1 MTTPRVF
8 ETLAG
13 RFDPGAFD
21 APSGRAV
28 VRLRIE
34 GEGDWDATIEGDR
47 MELAPAN
54 GDRPDARMAADA
66 DTWRQVAEDLRGGM
80 EAFRRGRLKLRDD
93 LHLGVGFLAA
103 TSGMTEP
110 ERLEVGRVQTPLG
123 DVALL
128 RAGAGHPVV
137 LLHGLGATKAS
148 FLPTVAALAGRFR
161 VIAIDLPGFGDSVK
175 PIGAAYDPP
184 FFARAV
190 AGVLDACGIERAHL
204 VGNSMG
210 GRVALETGFDF
221 PDRVGRL
228 ALLAPSL
235 AWLRERPL
243 APLVRALPP
252 ELGLLQLAP
261 RGVVEGIVRSVV
273 PGGREGW
280 SAVGV
285 DEFLRSYLTPRG
297 RAAFY
302 AALRNIYL
310 EEPERFWERLK
321 ELQGEA
327 LFVWGRQDRL
337 VPIAFARHV
346 RDALPAAEHLE
357 LDCGH
362 VPQLEAPRGDA
373 RRDRRVLPARGRPAS
388 SAAPRVLQRR
398 RGARTRFTRFARV
411 PSLRT
416 ILAATFVRPRFACRL
431 RETVARNGRRRS
443 VRMRLPRA

>member
-1 MTTPRVF
+1 MPPQVLH
-8 ETLAG
+8 TLAA
-13 RFDPGAFD
+13 RFDPSAFD
-21 APSGRAV
+21 APTGRALL
-28 VRLRIE
+28 RLRVQ
-34 GEGDWDATIEGDR
+34 GEQDWDA
-47 MELAPAN
+47 LAAGGRLSLSPADP
-54 GDRPDARMAADA
+54 GRRPDARLSAAPA
-66 DTWRQVAEDLRGGM
+66 TWRALAEDVRAGM
-80 EAFRRGRLKLRDD
+80 EAFRRGKLVLRDD

-110 ERLEVGRVQTPLG
+110 GRLEVGRVQTAMG

-128 RAGAGHPVV
+128 RAGQGDPVV

-148 FLPTVAALAGRFR
+148 FLPTVAALAPRFR
-161 VIAIDLPGFGDSVK
+161 VIAVDLPGFGDSVK
-175 PIGAAYDPP
+175 PIGASYDAA
-184 FFARAV
+184 FFARGV
-190 AGVLDACGIERAHL
+190 AGVLDACGIERAHW

-210 GRVALETGFDF
+210 GRVALELGFEYPQRTG
-221 PDRVGRL
+221 RI

-235 AWLRERPL
+235 AWLRERRW
-243 APLVRALPP
+243 APLVRALRP

-310 EEPERFWERLK
+310 EDPERFWTRLK

-327 LFVWGRQDRL
+327 LFVWGREDRL

-346 RDALPAAEHLE
+346 RDALPVAEHLE

-362 VPQLEAPRGDA
+362 VPQLEAPRRTHAAVAEFLA
-373 RRDRRVLPARGRPAS
+373 REPLAR
-388 SAAPRVLQRR
+388 AA
-398 RGARTRFTRFARV
+398 
-411 PSLRT
+411 
-416 ILAATFVRPRFACRL
+416 
-431 RETVARNGRRRS
+431 
-443 VRMRLPRA
+443 

>member
-1 MTTPRVF
+1 MARPPAVLQ
-8 ETLAG
+8 TLAD

-21 APSGRAV
+21 APSGRALL
-28 VRLRIE
+28 RLRVE
-34 GEGDWDATIEGDR
+34 GEGDWDALAAGGRLALSPADP
-47 MELAPAN
+47 EL
-54 GDRPDARMAADA
+54 RPDARMAADA
-66 DTWRQVAEDLRGGM
+66 ATWQRMAEDVRGGM
-80 EAFRRGRLKLRDD
+80 EAFRRGKLKLRDD

-110 ERLEVGRVQTPLG
+110 GRLEVGRVGTAMG
-123 DVALL
+123 GIAVL
-128 RAGAGHPVV
+128 RAGQGDPVV

-148 FLPTVAALAGRFR
+148 FLPTVAALAPSFR
-161 VIAIDLPGFGDSVK
+161 VIAIDLPGHGDSVK

-184 FFARAV
+184 FFAGAV

-210 GRVALETGFDF
+210 GRVALETGFEY
-221 PDRVGRL
+221 PDRIGRL

-235 AWLRERPL
+235 AWLRDRRW
-243 APLVRALPP
+243 APVVRALRP

-261 RGVVEGIVRSVV
+261 RAVVESIVRSVV

-302 AALRNIYL
+302 ASLRHIYL
-310 EEPERFWERLK
+310 EDPERFWSRLR

-327 LFVWGRQDRL
+327 LFVWGRHDTL
-337 VPIAFARHV
+337 VPIGFARHV
-346 RDALPAAEHLE
+346 REALPAAEHLE

-362 VPQLEAPRGDA
+362 VPQLEAPRRTHA
-373 RRDRRVLPARGRPAS
+373 AVAEFLARGALER
-388 SAAPRVLQRR
+388 AA
-398 RGARTRFTRFARV
+398 
-411 PSLRT
+411 
-416 ILAATFVRPRFACRL
+416 
-431 RETVARNGRRRS
+431 
-443 VRMRLPRA
+443 

>member
-1 MTTPRVF
+1 MPSAPAVLQ
-8 ETLAG
+8 TLAD

-21 APSGRAV
+21 APAGRALL
-28 VRLRIE
+28 RLRVE
-34 GEGDWDATIEGDR
+34 GEGDWDALAADGR
-47 MELAPAN
+47 LELSAADP
-54 GDRPDARMAADA
+54 DVRPDARMAADA
-66 DTWRQVAEDLRGGM
+66 ATWRAMADDVRGGM

-110 ERLEVGRVQTPLG
+110 GRLEVGRVDTAIG
-123 DVALL
+123 EIAVL
-128 RAGAGHPVV
+128 RAGKGDPVV
-137 LLHGLGATKAS
+137 TLHGLGATKVS
-148 FLPTVAALAGRFR
+148 FLPTVAALAPSFR
-161 VIAIDLPGFGDSVK
+161 VVAIDLPGHGDSVK
-175 PIGAAYDPP
+175 PIGAAYDPA
-184 FFARAV
+184 FFAKAV
-190 AGVLDACGIERAHL
+190 AALLDACGIERAHL
-204 VGNSMG
+204 IGNSMG
-210 GRVALETGFDF
+210 GRVALETGFEY
-221 PDRVGRL
+221 PERVGRL

-235 AWLRERPL
+235 AWLRERPW
-243 APLVRALPP
+243 APVVRALRP

-261 RGVVEGIVRSVV
+261 RGVVESIVRSVV

-310 EEPERFWERLK
+310 EEPERFWTRLK

-346 RDALPAAEHLE
+346 REALPRAEHLE

-362 VPQLEAPRGDA
+362 VPQLEAPRRTHA
-373 RRDRRVLPARGRPAS
+373 VVAEFL
-388 SAAPRVLQRR
+388 R
-398 RGARTRFTRFARV
+398 RGALER
-411 PSLRT
+411 
-416 ILAATFVRPRFACRL
+416 AA
-431 RETVARNGRRRS
+431 
-443 VRMRLPRA
+443 